1 MHIAVYVS
9 PASTNSTCMS
19 TYTTGTSSNTIFV
32 TADVNT
38 GGLAHTRAAVRTPGP
53 GSTII
58 TSKTS
63 VDATGD
69 IRRADMGTAERC
81 AGNCLVIATE
91 ISLSILPQDEREEE
105 YKRLTA
111 TYCME
116 GGTEG
121 QKEFPEP
128 DDKEPSNDF
137 SVVILRK
144 IIHLHA

>member
-1 MHIAVYVS
+1 MLAPRSAIRYR
-9 PASTNSTCMS
+9 MS

-38 GGLAHTRAAVRTPGP
+38 AGLAHTRAAVRTPGP
-53 GSTII
+53 SSTII

-69 IRRADMGTAERC
+69 IRRADMGTAEHC
-81 AGNCLVIATE
+81 AGNRLVIATE
-91 ISLSILPQDEREEE
+91 ISLSILPEDEREEE
-105 YKRLTA
+105 CNRLTA

-116 GGTEG
+116 GGTDG
-121 QKEFPEP
+121 QKDFPAP
-128 DDKEPSNDF
+128 DEKEPAADF

-144 IIHLHA
+144 IIELQA